1 MEKHGECAAQNLPS
15 LRRIK
20 FDWQRLLGFRA
31 KPTTSAETLRTA
43 EHHQSTTK
51 VMNVRMQAAI
61 KLIVKRPPRQICN
74 DHCIKSSHERQTAAH
89 DGFWLRAFNFNLS
102 IAECGSQRVALRT
115 TAWLND
121 QYASSAAHKHHR
133 RAGVV
138 LLHRIHGGL
147 RWLKYGSESLCT
159 RAVSNHWQRH

>member
-1 MEKHGECAAQNLPS
+1 
-15 LRRIK
+15 
-20 FDWQRLLGFRA
+20 
-31 KPTTSAETLRTA
+31 
-43 EHHQSTTK
+43 
-51 VMNVRMQAAI
+51 MQAAV
-61 KLIVKRPPRQICN
+61 KLIVKRPPRQISN

-89 DGFWLRAFNFNLS
+89 DSFWLRAFNFNLA
-102 IAECGSQRVALRT
+102 IAERSGQCVAFRT

-147 RWLKYGSESLCT
+147 SWLKYCSESLRP
-159 RAVSNHWQRH
+159 RAVSNNGQRHQIGAWL